1 MSLVFNRDG
10 LSVYTRPV
18 DFQNVVESVLA
29 DYVVVI
35 NDNILTFGKNPEE
48 LANNLEQVG
57 MFDFVEMIRENI
69 SRIWKKFGDENTMKE
84 KNIRDTI
91 DFVLSITNRQKMPTL
106 KDDIKYFKRIMADYD
121 ITSLEMD
128 PYACGNGYFLKR
140 DLLHKVTSEYN
151 GSTVIDKEKNIPGNF
166 VEPKSQE
173 ELVAYRLLCVGE
185 NAQYV
190 EVTANFAWYF
200 LPYKP

>member
-69 SRIWKKFGDENTMKE
+69 SRI
-84 KNIRDTI
+84 
-91 DFVLSITNRQKMPTL
+91 
-106 KDDIKYFKRIMADYD
+106 
-121 ITSLEMD
+121 
-128 PYACGNGYFLKR
+128 
-140 DLLHKVTSEYN
+140 
-151 GSTVIDKEKNIPGNF
+151 
-166 VEPKSQE
+166 
-173 ELVAYRLLCVGE
+173 
-185 NAQYV
+185 
-190 EVTANFAWYF
+190 
-200 LPYKP
+200 